1 MSEELQKALETYK
14 KAFNDSFPTIPFDS
28 MEDEKIIEIIDDC
41 VESGK
46 DVYDLGYLEL
56 DDIMY

>member
-1 MSEELQKALETYK
+1 MSEELQKALEAYK
-14 KAFNDSFPTIPFDS
+14 KAFNDDFPTIPFDNV
-28 MEDEKIIEIIDDC
+28 EDKKIIEIINDC

-46 DVYDLGYLEL
+46 DVYDLRYLEL